1 MSIHSIVLFV
11 SSNSQHCAQPV
22 GFVRQSNLPIPIVK
36 LDTIRD
42 RRAAANG
49 KHFQIHAV
57 PTLVVTYQDGTLQ
70 MFASQEKILSWLKKL
85 VQPPQ
90 PTPPPE
96 PTQTQYTSVV
106 SSSDDDYEPIE
117 QVPKKKKKSLN
128 FEFSDKK
135 TKKMKPSKKKTK
147 SSSKSSKVS
156 SKGLYSGKKKV
167 QKPPPVNFEEESE
180 GEDMIFFEDE
190 DEEYQ
195 PQQQQ
200 RRPPPPPTEGLM
212 VGARA
217 PKKQGSRMNDVQN
230 IAKEMEKQR
239 QQTLGYNENDLPYN

>member
-11 SSNSQHCAQPV
+11 SSNSQYCAQPV
-22 GFVRQSNLPIPIVK
+22 GFVRQLNLPIPIVK

-42 RRAAANG
+42 RQAAANG

-70 MFASQEKILSWLKKL
+70 MFASQEKILTWLQKL

-96 PTQTQYTSVV
+96 PSQTQYTSVV
-106 SSSDDDYEPIE
+106 SSSDDDYEPID
-117 QVPKKKKKSLN
+117 QVPKKKKSLN

-135 TKKMKPSKKKTK
+135 TKKTKPSKKKTK
-147 SSSKSSKVS
+147 SSKKS

-195 PQQQQ
+195 PQPQQQQ

-217 PKKQGSRMNDVQN
+217 SKKQGSRMNDVQS